1 MLLFNRYQYQPSTDL
16 IGKGEH
22 TRVYKAL
29 DKEIYLPV
37 AVKIYRGSDHADKYG
52 LVQVEK
58 FIAMD
63 HPNICRYLHV
73 EEMEKEGAFGEKET
87 MQVCVMELVADGD
100 FASYYRSRKQ
110 PELMRK
116 MVTDIL
122 RGLAYLHSQGIVHRR
137 LKASNLLVAETTQ
150 GPIVKITDFGLGS
163 GKAALRDARLSSIVM
178 EVTHMAP
185 EQFNPKKYGVH
196 GKVSYHLD
204 FWALGM
210 TVYEALTDD
219 DVLFRNNPDDT
230 REQMIQN
237 ILSSTLP
244 EKIRKLPAP
253 FDKFVARC
261 MAKHADERAQNTR
274 ELLELLAEP
283 VTAQDDVYD
292 TLVLPA
298 MERDEVEMSET
309 VGVSKEGVIVTSAAT
324 TATTT
329 ANEPDTK
336 AAAEED
342 DDRTQILPEKMIKKV
357 LGGDEDATR
366 VMTSEKEDEDAT
378 RIIPKG
384 TEPDLDATRVLPK
397 DTTNP
402 PKEEPM
408 TPAADDTMILP
419 KADTKVPNDDTMI
432 LPKGDP
438 KGSNDDTMLLPKDG
452 PVASP
457 SVPADDDTQVL
468 PKAGNIAASAG
479 PMRSDENHSL
489 FNRYE
494 YNPRTGLIGK
504 GGFSRV
510 YKAFD
515 KKLSRWVALKIY
527 KTGEFSD
534 RYSPIAEIRRVINLD
549 HPNICRYLDI
559 EEIEKE
565 NAFGEKEITQI
576 CVMELLDGGNLLEYY
591 TAHHTE
597 KVLEKLLGDV
607 LNGLAYLHKN
617 GIIHRDIKPAN
628 ILIKNTYDGPV
639 AKITDFGISKLNDSV
654 NNHSSSAL
662 VVSIPY
668 MAPEQLNVKKYG
680 IGEKIS
686 YNLDLWALG
695 VTVYEILTG
704 KILFKNNENDTSEQ
718 IMTNIMAP
726 GLPEKIA
733 ELPPPFLEVV
743 RRCVVKDA
751 RERVQRAEELVAMIN
766 KKPSQAWDAPSRTG
780 EVPVVPG
787 ERPSRPA
794 GGDGGFDVR
803 RTPLPAT
810 DTGNRG
816 DTGGRVKRTFSM
828 EEEEAE
834 TKKKPAEK
842 QERWI
847 SGLRIAVI
855 AAAVLLAISLYIFF
869 QNRKLN
875 DASNFSNTK
884 PDTATVTQG
893 VPAQKPGATNAAP
906 GSNTAGKDSAKTTA
920 PATAASVPATTAGV
934 PAGDAE
940 RKPHRNTEP
949 KKEHNPVEERSADSK
964 YTLVLTTKTSR
975 NIVINN
981 APYGLL
987 EVGRPMKVRMS
998 PGSYV
1003 ITGTNASNPGD
1014 VFTGRLTVQSG
1025 WGNKVAAYQ
1034 LP

>member
-37 AVKIYRGSDHADKYG
+37 AVKVYRGSDQAEKYG
-52 LVQVEK
+52 LAQVEK
-58 FIAMD
+58 VIAMD

-73 EEMEKEGAFGEKET
+73 EEIEKEGAFGEKET

-100 FASYYRSRKQ
+100 FASYYRARNQ

-137 LKASNLLVAETTQ
+137 LKASNLLVGETTQ
-150 GPIVKITDFGLGS
+150 GPVVKITDFGLGS

-185 EQFNPKKYGVH
+185 EQLNPKKFGIN

-210 TVYEALTDD
+210 AVYEALTDN
-219 DVLFRNNPDDT
+219 DVLFRNTSEDT

-237 ILSSTLP
+237 ILLPHLP
-244 EKIRKLPAP
+244 EKVRKLPAP
-253 FDKFVARC
+253 FDRFVARC
-261 MAKHADERAQNTR
+261 MAKHADDRAQNTR

-283 VTAQDDVYD
+283 VTAQDDMYD
-292 TLVLPA
+292 SMLPV
-298 MERDEVEMSET
+298 MEGVEVEVSET
-309 VGVSKEGVIVTSAAT
+309 VGVSEEGVIVENTIAQAPLAT
-324 TATTT
+324 T
-329 ANEPDTK
+329 
-336 AAAEED
+336 EEEV
-342 DDRTQILPEKMIKKV
+342 DDRTQVLPEKMIKTV
-357 LGGDEDATR
+357 LGEDEDVTR
-366 VMTSEKEDEDAT
+366 VVMTDEKEDEDAT
-378 RIIPKG
+378 RIIPKK
-384 TEPDLDATRVLPK
+384 TEEDVDATRVLPK
-397 DTTNP
+397 EELPAIDDTKIL
-402 PKEEPM
+402 PKN
-408 TPAADDTMILP
+408 DDTMILP
-419 KADTKVPNDDTMI
+419 KAD
-432 LPKGDP
+432 L
-438 KGSNDDTMLLPKDG
+438 

-457 SVPADDDTQVL
+457 AVPPADDDTRIL
-468 PKAGNIAASAG
+468 PKADNVAG
-479 PMRSDENHSL
+479 SGGSMRSDENHSL

-515 KKLSRWVALKIY
+515 KKLNRWVALKIY

-576 CVMELLDGGNLLEYY
+576 CVMELLDGGNLLEYF

-597 KVLEKLLGDV
+597 KVLEKLLADV

-639 AKITDFGISKLNDSV
+639 AKITDFGISKLNDSI
-654 NNHSSSAL
+654 NNNSSSAL

-680 IGEKIS
+680 ISEKIS

-704 KILFKNNENDTSEQ
+704 KILFKNTDQDTSEQ

-726 GLPEKIA
+726 GLPEKIK
-733 ELPPPFLEVV
+733 ELPQPFLEVV

-751 RERVQRAEELVAMIN
+751 RERVQRAEELVALIN
-766 KKPSQAWDAPSRTG
+766 KKPAQAWDASPKAP
-780 EVPVVPG
+780 EAPA
-787 ERPSRPA
+787 ERPQRPVQPS
-794 GGDGGFDVR
+794 GGDGGFDPRKAPIPV
-803 RTPLPAT
+803 T
-810 DTGNRG
+810 DTGNRT
-816 DTGGRVKRTFSM
+816 DTGSRARRSFSAD
-828 EEEEAE
+828 EEEVDG
-834 TKKKPAEK
+834 KKTPQQKH
-842 QERWI
+842 ERWV

-855 AAAVLLAISLYIFF
+855 AAAVLLAISLYIFW
-869 QNRKLN
+869 QNRKMN
-875 DASNFSNTK
+875 EATNFPATK
-884 PDTATVTQG
+884 TDTPAVTTG
-893 VPAQKPGATNAAP
+893 HVRAQQPGATTGTTPA
-906 GSNTAGKDSAKTTA
+906 TTTTTKDSSKGN
-920 PATAASVPATTAGV
+920 PATASTANSGGTA
-934 PAGDAE
+934 PDAE
-940 RKPHRNTEP
+940 KKPHRERR
-949 KKEHNPVEERSADSK
+949 EREEGEGGSRGIAGK
-964 YTLVLTTKTSR
+964 YTLLLTTKTSR

-981 APYGLL
+981 VPYSLL
-987 EVGRPMKVRMS
+987 ESGKSMKVPLS
-998 PGSYV
+998 PGNYL
-1003 ITGTNASNPGD
+1003 IQGTNPANGE
-1014 VFTGRLTVQSG
+1014 VWTGRLTVPAN
-1025 WGNKVAAYQ
+1025 WVNKVGGVEI
-1034 LP
+1034 P